1 MWRVRPA
8 PVWVQRHGDLR
19 DPRRLQARLYDHL
32 GRELHAR
39 AALAE
44 TLVVLFR
51 EGTHPA
57 VDVGDR
63 GAEPRSSH
71 RGEHRIAPAPVQRRH
86 GPGEHVAAAALEP
99 GSLYEVVSLAQF
111 LDEARDLV
119 EVVRVVGVAH
129 EHEAAPGGRDTA
141 L

>member
-44 TLVVLFR
+44 TLLVLFR

-57 VDVGDR
+57 VDVEDR
-63 GAEPRSSH
+63 VAEPRSSH
-71 RGEHRIAPAPVQRRH
+71 RGEQRIAPASFHCRKP
-86 GPGEHVAAAALEP
+86 PGNRLYSASLVP
-99 GSLYEVVSLAQF
+99 GSLYEV
-111 LDEARDLV
+111 
-119 EVVRVVGVAH
+119 
-129 EHEAAPGGRDTA
+129 
-141 L
+141 